1 MASSP
6 PEEAWAISRTLDH
19 QQPALETWK
28 LEKRVEE
35 PEAETKPSESA
46 RRWRR
51 ALARRHRQFGPD
63 VYRPDA
69 TGPLAGSNFVFTVSS
84 AILSPMS
91 WPMTVEKR

>member
-1 MASSP
+1 M
-6 PEEAWAISRTLDH
+6 LDH
-19 QQPALETWK
+19 QQPALETSE

-35 PEAETKPSESA
+35 RGRLRPSESA

-51 ALARRHRQFGPD
+51 ALARRQSRFGSLA
-63 VYRPDA
+63 YRPDA

-91 WPMTVEKR
+91 WPATVEKR